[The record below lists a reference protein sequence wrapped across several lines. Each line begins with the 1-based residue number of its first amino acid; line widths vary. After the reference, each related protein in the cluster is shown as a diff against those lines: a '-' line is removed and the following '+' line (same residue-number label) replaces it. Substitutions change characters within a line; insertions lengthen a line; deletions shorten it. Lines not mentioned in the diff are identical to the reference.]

1 MYYDASAMRLQD
13 WLNDKSRPR
22 DLYKRNLEF
31 LREAKDIKFL
41 LGRNKL
47 ILWFVMV
54 KLGIE
59 DVRAMF
65 VSCSKQRELI
75 WLVIKDLKEH
85 GVISKYEKM
94 FKRELASIRRRCEY
108 VYKIT
113 LENIRMT
120 EYYPYFKTVGL
131 DYLNNYV
138 QDFTKDNTE
147 EAEEKL
153 LADITKW
160 NSEHTDEIAAYMESI
175 KEEKEA
181 MERHR
186 EKIKADK
193 KREKEEAKRA
203 RAEIREFEKESA
215 KIRKKRELEEKK
227 IERSFERYYR
237 GRY

>member
-1 MYYDASAMRLQD
+1 MYYDASATRLQD

-31 LREAKDIKFL
+31 LREAKDIRYL
-41 LGRNKL
+41 IGRNKL

-65 VSCSKQRELI
+65 NSCTKQQALVVLVKEEL
-75 WLVIKDLKEH
+75 KKR
-85 GVISKYEKM
+85 GVTAKYEKM
-94 FKRELASIRRRCEY
+94 FRRELASIRRRTEY

-113 LENIRMT
+113 LENLRMS
-120 EYYPYFKTVGL
+120 EYYPYFESVGL

-138 QDFTKDNTE
+138 QDFTKDNTK

-160 NSEHTDEIAAYMESI
+160 NSEHTEEIATYMASI

-186 EKIKADK
+186 EQIKADK
-193 KREKEEAKRA
+193 KREKEEARRA
-203 RAEIREFEKESA
+203 RAEIRAFEKESA
-215 KIRKKRELEEKK
+215 RIRKQREYEDRKL
-227 IERSFERYYR
+227 ERSFEKYYR
-237 GRY
+237 KTI